1 MKRSLVAYECIRLE
15 NVSNDE
21 KKKLFEISQFLT
33 SFSTNS
39 KNAVMSDLNDQPCSV
54 KNKSIVFF

>member
-1 MKRSLVAYECIRLE
+1 MKRSLVAYECIHLE

-39 KNAVMSDLNDQPCSV
+39 KTAVMSDLNDQPLFSE
-54 KNKSIVFF
+54 K